1 MLSFGCTSVRQSVQ
15 QKVEQELL
23 YVTERWLIIQCMET
37 RSAKTETST
46 LQSIC
51 LLVLSHT
58 ENHISF

>member
-1 MLSFGCTSVRQSVQ
+1 MQ